1 MLELLKL
8 KVLQCCDKDLL
19 QFKQK
24 WVSVLRD
31 CYNAAPPPPIHPFL
45 YNSGRLLWIKQLW
58 KFTLHALPGCSLPK
72 PSVNDSDLITIFL
85 QETQLLLDSFSSSFS
100 LKVSTEPGNSDVWFQ
115 EDKNSASL
123 TAKRLKHYFKWI
135 LFLSLIFFFQ
145 TNIYKVLSPAGS
157 LFTGEWEWDSV
168 QSHQR
173 GSCFDQC
180 CSARRSRKSRRTK
193 TENLHLPKMRTAGV
207 WNQYWK

>member
-1 MLELLKL
+1 MNQTAL
-8 KVLQCCDKDLL
+8 KVYSARSPRLFPPQAKRERFRFD
-19 QFKQK
+19 
-24 WVSVLRD
+24 
-31 CYNAAPPPPIHPFL
+31 YNFS
-45 YNSGRLLWIKQLW
+45 SG
-58 KFTLHALPGCSLPK
+58 
-72 PSVNDSDLITIFL
+72 
-85 QETQLLLDSFSSSFS
+85 ETQLLLDSFSSSFS

-115 EDKNSASL
+115 EDKNSTSL

-168 QSHQR
+168 QCHQR